1 MKKLILI
8 LIAAFALVGCG
19 DIRTETTK
27 EISARMGIVKRG
39 SEVVFQTPCGYVE
52 IDNPIATTVGGG
64 ILEGAA
70 VSTQPYITIKY
81 ANKKYDYACWS
92 TNGNEAYEQI
102 IRNFS
107 ITDSLT
113 YEIVGCKV
121 VSKYMCN
128 T

>member
-8 LIAAFALVGCG
+8 LIAAFALAGCA
-19 DIRTETTK
+19 DISTKTTE

-70 VSTQPYITIKY
+70 VATQPYITIMY
-81 ANKKYDYACWS
+81 ANKQHEYGCWS
-92 TNGNEAYEQI
+92 TNGKKSYEQI

>member
-1 MKKLILI
+1 MQKLILI
-8 LIAAFALVGCG
+8 LIAAIALVGCA
-19 DIRTETTK
+19 DVRTETTK
-27 EISARMGIVKRG
+27 EISARTGIVKRG

-92 TNGNEAYEQI
+92 TNGKESYEQI

-128 T
+128 M